1 MQKRQR
7 SDLAADV
14 RCLWRMPSAP
24 RHFQCAVSLHSHT
37 MHSRE
42 GLDFIPRVMRKMGF
56 VHTIVRLAESRH
68 ERRTG
73 RAVGYDRAFWRPP
86 LNPQAAYNLEADQIR
101 DTLGLQPLVSL
112 TDHDELEASTE
123 LRAMG
128 IPTPYSLEWTVPYAA
143 TAFHIGV
150 HNLPPDSIAAFHAQ
164 MVQYTAQPRK
174 ALLTEILAA
183 LDESSHVLVVL
194 NHPLINEERLNRASH
209 IRLLL
214 EFLAGHRRYIHA
226 LELNGLQ
233 PASDNCEVV
242 RLASETGIPV
252 ISGGDRHCL
261 EPNANVNLTNAG
273 SFPEFV
279 HEIREGL
286 SRVLFLPQYRESIAT
301 RYIHFIW
308 HAVRTYP
315 DMPGRERWVD
325 RIFFEPVEQPGTIM
339 PLSSAW
345 TNGGP
350 DLVRGFVSAIGFLAA
365 PQMRGALRLAF
376 GEQGEVWA

>member
-1 MQKRQR
+1 
-7 SDLAADV
+7 
-14 RCLWRMPSAP
+14 
-24 RHFQCAVSLHSHT
+24 

-42 GLDFIPRVMRKMGF
+42 GLDFIPRVMRKIGF

-68 ERRTG
+68 EWRTG

-123 LRAMG
+123 LRSMG
-128 IPTPYSLEWTVPYAA
+128 IPTPYSLEWTVPYRA

-150 HNLPPDSIAAFHAQ
+150 HNLPLDSIAAFRAQ
-164 MVQYTAQPRK
+164 MAQHTAQPRQ

-183 LDESSHVLVVL
+183 LNESSDVLVVL
-194 NHPLINEERLNRASH
+194 NHPLINQERLDRVSH

-214 EFLAGHRRYIHA
+214 EFLACHGRYIHA

-233 PASDNCEVV
+233 PASDNCEVM

-273 SFPEFV
+273 SFAEFV
-279 HEIREGL
+279 HEIRREGL
-286 SRVLFLPQYRESIAT
+286 SRVLFLPQYRESIAA
-301 RYIHFIW
+301 RYIQFIW

-315 DMPGRERWVD
+315 DMPGRERWID
-325 RIFFEPVEQPGTIM
+325 RIFFEPVEQPGTIV

-350 DLVRGFVSAIGFLAA
+350 ALVRGFVSAIGFLAA
-365 PQMRGALRLAF
+365 PQIRGALRLAF
-376 GEQGEVWA
+376 GGQGEVGA